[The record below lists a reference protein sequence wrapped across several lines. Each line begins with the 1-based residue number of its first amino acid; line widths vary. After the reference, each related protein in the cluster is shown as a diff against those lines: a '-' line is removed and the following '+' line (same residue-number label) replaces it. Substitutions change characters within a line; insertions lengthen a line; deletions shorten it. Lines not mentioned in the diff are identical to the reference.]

1 MTSRVAI
8 AAVLSLLAGSV
19 AGLVVGRWQLVL
31 AVAGATAAALVIGGL
46 EAAAIGALAGA
57 GFLAGLRLH
66 HVVSEGYARN

>member
-1 MTSRVAI
+1 MAI

-31 AVAGATAAALVIGGL
+31 AVAAAAAAALVLGGV
-46 EAAAIGALAGA
+46 EAAAIGALAAA

-66 HVVSEGYARN
+66 HVVAESYARH